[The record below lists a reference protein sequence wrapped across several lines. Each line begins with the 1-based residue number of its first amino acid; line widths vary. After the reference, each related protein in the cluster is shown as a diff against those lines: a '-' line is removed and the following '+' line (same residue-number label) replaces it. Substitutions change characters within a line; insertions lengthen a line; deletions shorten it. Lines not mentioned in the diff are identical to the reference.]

1 MFTHDS
7 ESIHSSSS
15 RLRVCTHKENIAF
28 SLTARPRRTL
38 ISHPGNHVVEV
49 LKAEHRHGRRASGA
63 SRRAHL
69 FATTCGFCSGRGH
82 VAAAEVA
89 DAVKA
94 EVVALEHVAIIAGGG
109 GGGREGEPGSLGNV
123 IDGRRQTP
131 IDRCRWRRGAVQ
143 LTARN
148 SQSAL

>member
-15 RLRVCTHKENIAF
+15 RLRVCTHKEDIAF

-109 GGGREGEPGSLGNV
+109 GGGRGGEPGSLGNV
-123 IDGRRQTP
+123 IDG
-131 IDRCRWRRGAVQ
+131 RCRWRRGAVQ